1 MHMGTH
7 VPAHHLSHGYTWAV
21 TSSGHACGGGRG
33 SVGAALEP
41 AGDGL
46 AERAPEAAPAV
57 DRALDVVLG
66 AAELELA
73 EIALDRP
80 RGAPV
85 TVERHADAARV
96 DQFDAAG
103 ARTAELQVAVSKDDR
118 PVVLAADPA
127 LVLGLR
133 LEPETVVVASDAAVH
148 VEDTVELGVRRQ
160 RVQPVELV
168 IGQRARHELG
178 VGLHHLGAVG
188 RRLAQPPLAVAA
200 DPGRILQRAQALEGL
215 ARPRARRGVVAAEE
229 ERVGTLRFDRREH
242 ALERRRFPWMSYRT
256 ASTLG

>member
-1 MHMGTH
+1 MHMGIH
-7 VPAHHLSHGYTWAV
+7 VPAHDLAHGYTWAA

-41 AGDGL
+41 AGRRSRGSVGAALEPADDGL

-118 PVVLAADPA
+118 PVVLA
-127 LVLGLR
+127 
-133 LEPETVVVASDAAVH
+133 
-148 VEDTVELGVRRQ
+148 
-160 RVQPVELV
+160 
-168 IGQRARHELG
+168 
-178 VGLHHLGAVG
+178 
-188 RRLAQPPLAVAA
+188 
-200 DPGRILQRAQALEGL
+200 
-215 ARPRARRGVVAAEE
+215 
-229 ERVGTLRFDRREH
+229 
-242 ALERRRFPWMSYRT
+242 
-256 ASTLG
+256 